1 MASLPPLPG
10 QSKHE
15 RPGQLL
21 EEIFPKLVGKW
32 DPEHNV
38 KMKKGVGQAKEER
51 SRSIFAKNLTAVPLP
66 CSLSLRLLNVNG
78 NSGTKAPGC
87 FQLGTLTGMPCLAP
101 FPDLSP
107 QPVAGPGNP
116 ARPG

>member
-15 RPGQLL
+15 RPGWLL

-51 SRSIFAKNLTAVPLP
+51 SRSIFAKKL
-66 CSLSLRLLNVNG
+66 
-78 NSGTKAPGC
+78 
-87 FQLGTLTGMPCLAP
+87 LGT
-101 FPDLSP
+101 P
-107 QPVAGPGNP
+107 QPHSRAIALQSEPEPSQCERQPRGPRIRLRIE
-116 ARPG
+116 ARPGG